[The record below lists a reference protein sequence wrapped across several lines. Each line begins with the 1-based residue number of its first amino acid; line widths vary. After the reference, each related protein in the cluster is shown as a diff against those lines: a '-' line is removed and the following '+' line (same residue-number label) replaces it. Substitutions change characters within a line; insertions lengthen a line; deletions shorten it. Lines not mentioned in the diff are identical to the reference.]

1 MMNGISTSYQYQSV
15 LLNIMNAQQNET
27 TAQQQ
32 YSTGKIGD
40 DLKAFAGQADQITA
54 AQTLTAQTNTYVQNN
69 TALADRLTVQDQ
81 TLSQVAT
88 ITTNARSA
96 VAEAVATGDATSLST
111 SLQSQLSQAI
121 AALNTQ
127 YNGQYLFAG
136 GQTSTAPA
144 VTGTTLA
151 NLTAAGGVAAAFQ
164 NGDAPQQDRLD
175 ADTRITTGFTAS
187 GVATGL
193 YTALSQVATYLQA
206 QQTANGGQPI
216 TTLTAAQ
223 TTALTGMLSSFDTA
237 STALNN
243 QVAQNGLVQDQVSAT
258 KTALTARQT
267 ALTNTLGDLTNV
279 DQAKAAT
286 NLTLAQTALQA
297 SAQVFASLN
306 NTSLLNVLSTTTA
319 G

>member
-1 MMNGISTSYQYQSV
+1 
-15 LLNIMNAQQNET
+15 MNAQNNQT
-27 TAQQQ
+27 TAQEQ

-40 DLKAFAGQADQITA
+40 DLEAYSSQADQITA

-69 TALADRLTVQDQ
+69 TALADQLTVQDQ
-81 TLSQVAT
+81 SLSQVAT
-88 ITTNARSA
+88 ITENARSA
-96 VAEAVATGDATSLST
+96 VADAVATGDATSLST

-136 GQTSTAPA
+136 GETSTPPA
-144 VTGTTLA
+144 ATTTTLSS
-151 NLTAAGGVAAAFQ
+151 LTATGGVAAAFQ
-164 NGDAPQQDRLD
+164 NGDTPQQSRLD

-193 YTALSQVATYLQA
+193 YTALAQVSSYLQT
-206 QQTANGGQPI
+206 QQAANGGQPI

-223 TTALTGMLSSFDTA
+223 TTALSGMLSSFDTA
-237 STALNN
+237 YTAINN
-243 QVAQNGLVQDQVSAT
+243 QVAQNGLVQDQVSST
-258 KTALTARQT
+258 QTALQARQT

-279 DQAKAAT
+279 DQAQAAT
-286 NLTLAQTALQA
+286 NLQLAQTALQA
-297 SAQVFASLN
+297 SAQVFASLS
-306 NTSLLNVLSTTTA
+306 NTSLLNVLSTTTT